1 MTEAQAKARLAK
13 LRSEV
18 ERHRYQYH
26 VLDRQEISDAALDS
40 LKRELVT
47 IEAAFPHLVT
57 SDSPSQRVAGKP
69 LPQFKKVAHRQPA
82 LSLED
87 VFSAEDLA
95 EWEQRNAKI
104 LGRKPHG
111 YFCELKLD
119 GLTCVLTYRG
129 GVLAQAATRGDGRV
143 GEDVTHNIR
152 TIENVPLRIP
162 TEASAE
168 AGRLRGAKVPDLV
181 ELRGEVV
188 MARPVLEELNANL
201 HAAGEQPFA
210 NVRNAAAGSIR
221 QLDPA
226 VAASR
231 RLDFLPFELL
241 TDLGQRTHS
250 QSHQL
255 MADLGFKVEPH
266 SQVCANLAEVQ
277 KFLQRWES
285 RRKNLR
291 WQTDGAVIVVDD
303 VADERA
309 LGSVGKAERWMAAF
323 KFPAEQ
329 ATTQV
334 LDIIVQVGRTG
345 ALTPVAVLQ
354 PVQLAGTIV
363 GRATLHNA
371 DEIARLDVRV
381 GDTVVLQKAGDI
393 IPDIVQVLLRLRP
406 AGTKPFRMPS
416 RCPACGSPVA
426 KVGDEVNIRCTNRQ
440 CYAAQ
445 VAAVTHFASRRAMDI
460 VGLGEKVVEQLMEVG
475 LVRTPVDLYRLA
487 PGDLA
492 DLPGFAEVKTE
503 KLVASI
509 AASRRPDLARYI
521 FALGIRH
528 VGEGT
533 AAALAKQFR
542 TLARLRAA
550 TAEQLEAVPDVG
562 SVVARSVAE
571 FFAGA
576 AGRTL
581 VDGLAGLGVQPR
593 PAAAA
598 PAGEQPLAGRTYVLT
613 GSLTAM
619 SRDEAGAALA
629 RLGAKVT
636 DSVSA
641 KTTAVIAGADPGSK
655 VAKARS
661 LGVPVLGEADLQ
673 KLLR

>member
-13 LRSEV
+13 LRSEI
-18 ERHRYQYH
+18 ERHRYRYH
-26 VLDRQEISDAALDS
+26 VLDQQEISDAALDS

-57 SDSPSQRVAGKP
+57 PDSPSQRVAGKP

-87 VFSAEDLA
+87 MFSADDLA
-95 EWEQRNAKI
+95 EWEQRNEKI
-104 LGRKPHG
+104 LGRKPG
-111 YFCELKLD
+111 AYFCELKLD
-119 GLTCVLTYRG
+119 GLTCVLTYRD

-152 TIENVPLRIP
+152 TIENVPLR
-162 TEASAE
+162 
-168 AGRLRGAKVPDLV
+168 LRGAGVPALV

-188 MARPVLEELNANL
+188 MARQVLEQLNAGL
-201 HAAGEQPFA
+201 RAEGQQPFA

-250 QSHQL
+250 QSHRM
-255 MADLGFKVEPH
+255 MADLGFAVEPH
-266 SQVCANLAEVQ
+266 SEVCRDLAAVQ
-277 KFLQRWES
+277 RFLQRWES
-285 RRKNLR
+285 RRKSLR

-303 VADERA
+303 VADERS

-323 KFPAEQ
+323 KFAAEQ

-334 LDIIVQVGRTG
+334 LDIVVQVGRTG
-345 ALTPVAVLQ
+345 ALTPVAVLE
-354 PVQLAGTIV
+354 PVQLAGTTV
-363 GRATLHNA
+363 SRATLHNA

-381 GDTVVLQKAGDI
+381 GDTVILQKAGDI
-393 IPDIVQVLLRLRP
+393 IPDIVQVLPRLRP
-406 AGTKPFRMPS
+406 AGTKAFRMPS
-416 RCPACGSPVA
+416 RCPACGSSVA
-426 KVGDEVNIRCTNRQ
+426 KAGDEVNIRCTNRQ
-440 CYAAQ
+440 CYAAR
-445 VAAVTHFASRRAMDI
+445 VAGVTHFASRRAMEI
-460 VGLGEKVVEQLMEVG
+460 VGLGERVVAQLMELG
-475 LVRTPVDLYRLA
+475 LVATPVDLFKLQA
-487 PGDLA
+487 EDLA
-492 DLPGFAEVKTE
+492 GLPGFAQVKAA
-503 KLVASI
+503 KLVAAI
-509 AASRRPDLARYI
+509 GARRKPELARFI

-533 AAALAKQFR
+533 AAALALRFR
-542 TLARLRAA
+542 TLAKLRAA
-550 TAEQLEAVPDVG
+550 TLEQLEAVPDVG
-562 SVVARSVAE
+562 TVVAASVAE
-571 FFAGA
+571 FFASA
-576 AGRTL
+576 AGRAL
-581 VDGLAGLGVQPR
+581 VDGLVESGVQPR
-593 PAAAA
+593 AAAA
-598 PAGEQPLAGRTYVLT
+598 VPAGEQPLVGRTYVLT
-613 GSLTAM
+613 GSLGSMT
-619 SRDEAGAALA
+619 REEASAALI

-641 KTTAVIAGADPGSK
+641 KTSAVIAGADPGSK
-655 VAKARS
+655 VAKARG